1 MLAFLFT
8 LFAGW
13 FGLHP
18 DSQSSSSLVVRGRDL
33 QLELRCQALS
43 VIEAVE
49 LDRDGNLTISAE
61 ELALGAEELGR
72 YLERRYV
79 VSQATPRAGWAF
91 ELTGGG
97 LEPQHVLA
105 RRAFELPEGAAGL
118 ELGCTL
124 FQERNPLHRDIATV
138 RWNDDEPAVFLFG
151 EGLDTW
157 RFECA
162 DARRPGVLASYF
174 RLGVEHIVTGYDHLA
189 FLLALIVAA
198 RRLRSLVAVVTA
210 FTASHSI
217 SLALAALDLVHVPG
231 LLVEL
236 AIALSIAYVGCETL
250 LVRKPASR
258 WLEAFGFGLV
268 HGLGFAGF
276 LGESLLYEPLKL
288 SALAGFNLGVEAGQ
302 LGAVLLAFLCLRWL
316 PGSREHEGEPRAW
329 LAPKWLRW
337 SVSALVAACG
347 FWWFL
352 ERAGWL

>member
-1 MLAFLFT
+1 MLAFLLT

-13 FGLHP
+13 FGAHP
-18 DSQSSSSLVVRGRDL
+18 DSQSSSSLVVRGREL
-33 QLELRCQALS
+33 ELELRCQALS

-49 LDRDGNLTISAE
+49 IDRDGDLVLTEE
-61 ELALGAEELGR
+61 ELAAGADELGR
-72 YLERRYV
+72 YLTARYV
-79 VSQATPRAGWAF
+79 ISPSAPRAEWAF

-97 LEPQHVLA
+97 LEPQHVLG
-105 RRAFELPEGAAGL
+105 RRAFELAPDLAGL
-118 ELGCTL
+118 ELRCTL
-124 FQERNPLHRDIATV
+124 FQERNPLHRDVATV

-157 RFECA
+157 RFESA
-162 DARRPGVLASYF
+162 DARRPGVLAAYF
-174 RLGVEHIVTGYDHLA
+174 RLGVEHILSGYDHLA

-217 SLALAALDLVHVPG
+217 SLALAALGVVHVPG

-288 SALAGFNLGVEAGQ
+288 SALAGFNLGVEVGQ
-302 LGAVLLAFLCLRWL
+302 VGVVLLAFLALRWL
-316 PGSREHEGEPRAW
+316 PGARDHGGEPRAW
-329 LAPKWLRW
+329 LAPSWLRW
-337 SVSALVAACG
+337 SISALVAACG